1 MEFSGHVLL
10 FLFSAGIIW
19 FFAGLLI
26 ESTDRLAR
34 HFHKNG
40 FIVAFF
46 VLGFITSISEIAVA
60 VNATIKGVPEVSAG
74 NLVGASFVIL
84 LFIIPFL
91 AAAGNK
97 IELRHTLSKRS
108 LRLALVTILLPVL
121 FIVDGDLTRIEG
133 VLMLVVYLDT
143 RKV

>member
-60 VNATIKGVPEVSAG
+60 VNATIKGVPEISAG

-91 AAAGNK
+91 AAIGNK
-97 IELRHTLSKRS
+97 IELRHTLSRQN
-108 LRLALVTILLPVL
+108 LRLCFCYLPPPGR
-121 FIVDGDLTRIEG
+121 FCGKGGPPGI
-133 VLMLVVYLDT
+133 
-143 RKV
+143 